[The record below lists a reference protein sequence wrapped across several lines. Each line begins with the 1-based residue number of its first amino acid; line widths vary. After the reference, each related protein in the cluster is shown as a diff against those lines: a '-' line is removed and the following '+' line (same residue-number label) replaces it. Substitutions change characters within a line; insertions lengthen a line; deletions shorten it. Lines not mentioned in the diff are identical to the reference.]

1 MSGLRFWKGDEVT
14 KLDNNQIFVYDSN
27 PQGMH
32 GVGSGLQA
40 RKFGA
45 KLGMGRGLHGKTYG
59 LITKNLKA
67 GYVEELSNI
76 KYKHEGLR
84 SVSPEMLKAN
94 VEELY
99 TQARNNRFLK
109 NDQI

>member
-45 KLGMGRGLHGKTYG
+45 KLGMGRGLHGKT
-59 LITKNLKA
+59 LTTFKNTYL
-67 GYVEELSNI
+67 
-76 KYKHEGLR
+76 
-84 SVSPEMLKAN
+84 
-94 VEELY
+94 
-99 TQARNNRFLK
+99 LK
-109 NDQI
+109 NNKKNTPNY